1 MRNHGKTS
9 IKTTYLYINIISSD
23 HLMHTFLFAGK
34 SWRWPRSIHQTGAFS
49 TTIFFSLFL
58 VTTPIL
64 IRWTNTLIRKWSTSF
79 HKNKQITEKKSPPS
93 ALELFFSSR
102 KAKFLQCFERT
113 KESANENIDSLFYHR
128 REYEVAMKINNH
140 PIETAWKRRI
150 MMDTTP
156 RGNIMMYYDAYKHGF
171 AYYADSTIPYVFLN
185 ASAMKYV
192 ALYQCCDFF
201 LDEHHTPNHAPSP
214 ISAMMDAEEKEEM
227 QKKRILAKKTG
238 LARDMKSGPFAK
250 LKNYQNVAKPST
262 IISQMIKPPMEVK
275 TWYQRLFPTQPQP
288 LVKTLPKLE
297 TGILVKQKEEPACQ
311 HKNKFLY
318 MGKMANFSLLQ
329 KRPEE
334 TTARVETSC
343 LFTTNNEP
351 WRQTKTFTIP
361 NHPDNSDNTSTSTGP
376 TSWKEFKKRK
386 QTMA

>member
-1 MRNHGKTS
+1 M
-9 IKTTYLYINIISSD
+9 Y
-23 HLMHTFLFAGK
+23 TFLFAGK
-34 SWRWPRSIHQTGAFS
+34 SWRLPLTIYQTGTFS
-49 TTIFFSLFL
+49 RTIFFSLFL
-58 VTTPIL
+58 VTSPIL
-64 IRWTNTLIRKWSTSF
+64 IRWTNTLIHKWSTAF
-79 HKNKQITEKKSPPS
+79 QKNKQITDKKSSPS

-113 KESANENIDSLFYHR
+113 KESANENIDSLFYYR
-128 REYEVAMKINNH
+128 KEYEVAMKITNH

-171 AYYADSTIPYVFLN
+171 AYYADSTIPYLFLN

-192 ALYQCCDFF
+192 ALYQCRDFF
-201 LDEHHTPNHAPSP
+201 LDEQHTPNHTPSP

-227 QKKRILAKKTG
+227 QKKRVLAKKTG
-238 LARDMKSGPFAK
+238 MAQDIKSGPFAK
-250 LKNYQNVAKPST
+250 LKNYQNVAKPS
-262 IISQMIKPPMEVK
+262 IMIAPLLKPPTEIK
-275 TWYQRLFPTQPQP
+275 TWYQRLFPTQLQP
-288 LVKTLPKLE
+288 TPLPKFDAA
-297 TGILVKQKEEPACQ
+297 ILPKEKEEPAYQ
-311 HKNKFLY
+311 HKNRFLY

-329 KRPEE
+329 KRSTEIA
-334 TTARVETSC
+334 ARDETSS
-343 LFTTNNEP
+343 LFATDNDP

-361 NHPDNSDNTSTSTGP
+361 NHPDNTSTSTGP